1 MYIAITTISISITIT
16 TMTTTPI
23 VIITITIHTNTLS
36 TNQSS
41 VQTHYRH
48 SVCTGLGQQQRATI
62 MVKMEEEISRQAS
75 PLCPTFDAFLA
86 VKPLNE
92 LAQGWCGM
100 LVGHLHSFE
109 HVGGVGHRGA
119 YCPGKTAGHEHLE
132 RVRFRIS
139 KWSR

>member
-1 MYIAITTISISITIT
+1 MYIAIVTMSTSITI
-16 TMTTTPI
+16 MITTTI
-23 VIITITIHTNTLS
+23 VTITITIHTKTLS

-62 MVKMEEEISRQAS
+62 MVKMEEEISRQAAL
-75 PLCPTFDAFLA
+75 LCPTFDAFLA

-132 RVRFRIS
+132 RVMVKINE
-139 KWSR
+139 WSR